1 MIIYTLNFLLT
12 VLIGSM
18 IFFMAVVSPS
28 VFATLST
35 NASSKFLRTIFPRMF
50 LFGFIIALLSLILSY
65 ISGKDLNSIL
75 LVIVAVSFIIN
86 RNYLTPKINNF
97 RDKELEGDEKA
108 SSNFKYMHL
117 LSVLLFVLNFVILIW
132 IVISNYLNYNLY
144 TLSCPTG

>member
-1 MIIYTLNFLLT
+1 MIIYTLNFLLA

-28 VFATLST
+28 VFATLSA
-35 NASSKFLRTIFPRMF
+35 NASSKLLRTIFPRMF
-50 LFGFIIALLSLILSY
+50 LFGFIIAILSLVLCY
-65 ISGKDLNSIL
+65 ISGNILNSIL
-75 LVIVAVSFIIN
+75 LVIVAISFIIN

-117 LSVLLFVLNFVILIW
+117 LSVLLFVLNFIILIG
-132 IVISNYLNYNLY
+132 IIINNYFNYNL
-144 TLSCPTG
+144 

>member
-1 MIIYTLNFLLT
+1 MIIYTLNFLVT
-12 VLIGSM
+12 ILIGSM
-18 IFFMAVVSPS
+18 IFFMAVISPS

-65 ISGKDLNSIL
+65 ISGNNLNSIL
-75 LVIVAVSFIIN
+75 FVIVAVSFIIN

-97 RDKELEGDEKA
+97 RDKELEGDDKA

-117 LSVLLFVLNFVILIW
+117 LSVLLFILNFIILVS
-132 IVISNYLNYNLY
+132 IVIINYFNYNL
-144 TLSCPTG
+144 

>member
-1 MIIYTLNFLLT
+1 MIIYTLIFLVT
-12 VLIGSM
+12 ILIGSM

-65 ISGKDLNSIL
+65 ISANNLNSIL

-117 LSVLLFVLNFVILIW
+117 LSVLLFILNFIILVS
-132 IVISNYLNYNLY
+132 IVIINYFNYNL
-144 TLSCPTG
+144 

>member
-1 MIIYTLNFLLT
+1 MIIYTLNFLVT
-12 VLIGSM
+12 ILIGSM

-65 ISGKDLNSIL
+65 ISANNLNSIL

-86 RNYLTPKINNF
+86 RNYLTPKINNL
-97 RDKELEGDEKA
+97 RDKELEGDQKA

-117 LSVLLFVLNFVILIW
+117 LSVLLFILNFIILVSTLI
-132 IVISNYLNYNLY
+132 INYFNFNL
-144 TLSCPTG
+144 

>member
-1 MIIYTLNFLLT
+1 MIIYTLNFLVT
-12 VLIGSM
+12 ILIGTM

-65 ISGKDLNSIL
+65 FSGNNLNSIL

-97 RDKELEGDEKA
+97 RDKELEGDDKA

-117 LSVLLFVLNFVILIW
+117 LSVLLFILNFIILVS
-132 IVISNYLNYNLY
+132 IVIINYFNFNL
-144 TLSCPTG
+144 

>member
-12 VLIGSM
+12 ILIGSM

-50 LFGFIIALLSLILSY
+50 LFGFIITVLSLILSY
-65 ISGKDLNSIL
+65 ISGDILYSIL
-75 LVIVAVSFIIN
+75 LIVVAISFIIN

-97 RDKELEGDEKA
+97 RDKELEGDKNA
-108 SSNFKYMHL
+108 SSSFKYMHL
-117 LSVLLFVLNFVILIW
+117 LSVLLFVLNFIILIG
-132 IVISNYLNYNLY
+132 IVINNYFNYNL
-144 TLSCPTG
+144 

>member
-1 MIIYTLNFLLT
+1 MIIYTLNFL
-12 VLIGSM
+12 VIILIGSM

-65 ISGKDLNSIL
+65 ISANNLNSIL

-86 RNYLTPKINNF
+86 RNYLTPKINNL
-97 RDKELEGDEKA
+97 RDKELEGDQKA

-117 LSVLLFVLNFVILIW
+117 LSVLLFILNFIILVS
-132 IVISNYLNYNLY
+132 IVIINYFNYNL
-144 TLSCPTG
+144 

>member
-1 MIIYTLNFLLT
+1 MIIYTLIFLVT
-12 VLIGSM
+12 ILIGSM

-65 ISGKDLNSIL
+65 ISGNNLNSIL

-117 LSVLLFVLNFVILIW
+117 LSVLLFLLNFIILVS
-132 IVISNYLNYNLY
+132 IVIINYFNYNL
-144 TLSCPTG
+144 

>member
-1 MIIYTLNFLLT
+1 MIIYTLIFL
-12 VLIGSM
+12 VKILIGSM

-50 LFGFIIALLSLILSY
+50 LFGVLIALLSLILSY

-86 RNYLTPKINNF
+86 RNYLTPIINNF
-97 RDKELEGDEKA
+97 RDKELEGDKKA

-117 LSVLLFVLNFVILIW
+117 LSVLLFILNFIILVS
-132 IVISNYLNYNLY
+132 IVIINYFNYNL
-144 TLSCPTG
+144 

>member
-1 MIIYTLNFLLT
+1 MIIYTLIFLVT
-12 VLIGSM
+12 ILIGSM

-50 LFGFIIALLSLILSY
+50 LFGFIIAFLSLILSY
-65 ISGKDLNSIL
+65 ISGNILNSIL
-75 LVIVAVSFIIN
+75 LIVVAVSFIIN

-117 LSVLLFVLNFVILIW
+117 LSVLLFLLNFIILVS
-132 IVISNYLNYNLY
+132 IVIINYFNYNL
-144 TLSCPTG
+144 